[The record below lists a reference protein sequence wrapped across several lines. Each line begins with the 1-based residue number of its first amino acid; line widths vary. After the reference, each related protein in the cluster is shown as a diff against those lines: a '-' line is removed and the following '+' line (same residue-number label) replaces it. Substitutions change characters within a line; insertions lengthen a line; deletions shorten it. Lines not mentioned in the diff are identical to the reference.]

1 MYNILCIITYIIL
14 HSVNIL
20 DKLNAEARACHKRNK
35 KKKKK
40 EKNKKRKHERQ
51 YETRCTRSK
60 SRLQQARIRG
70 PARNLLSICTLSVT
84 FSFALGKQLQRR
96 D

>member
-40 EKNKKRKHERQ
+40 KRIKNENMKDSMKRDARGVSRDYNKLESAAPQ
-51 YETRCTRSK
+51 ETYS
-60 SRLQQARIRG
+60 L
-70 PARNLLSICTLSVT
+70 
-84 FSFALGKQLQRR
+84 FALCL
-96 D
+96 